1 MAGGSDLFD
10 GARIVGIYTTEHKR
24 SLWPRTGISLALE
37 ALKGALDDAGMSF
50 EELDGISSHVSD
62 WPYGVNALGADTFWA
77 RQLGRPMHWRGS
89 GVDVGAIMGGIAAIE
104 RGQAS
109 TVAIVSGL
117 VRDPNPDKVAPW
129 ARPSNEFTEW
139 TGSYTTIQYSLP
151 AQRYVHEFGEGA
163 IEAMAEASAVI
174 RNYGNINPTAI
185 YYGRGPFT
193 AQDVLDS
200 RPIASPLTLLMCSS
214 VNDGGCAVIITSKE
228 RAQRAERTA
237 NRSVRVLTGGTQWP
251 YPPYYDAP
259 VLDAVPD
266 AGRFAREAMS
276 RAGIVN
282 DDLDVLELYDHF
294 SIGVLME
301 FEMYGFCGRGE
312 AADFVKSGIMK
323 INGKFPTCTDGGNES
338 YCHNG
343 NPALYRTIEAVRQ
356 LRGEV
361 EDHCPEWA
369 KGVHTHAEGVCR
381 AATDPELA
389 FVANPGPPTGG
400 GCFAV
405 LARD

>member
-1 MAGGSDLFD
+1 MAEGRDLFD
-10 GARIVGIYTTEHKR
+10 AGRIVGIYTTEHKR

-37 ALKGALDDAGMSF
+37 ALKGALDDAGMTF
-50 EELDGISSHVSD
+50 EDVDGICSHVSD
-62 WPYGVNALGADTFWA
+62 WPYGVNSMGGAMFWA
-77 RQLGRPMHWRGS
+77 RQLGRPMRWFTS
-89 GVDVGAIMGGIAAIE
+89 GMGVSPIMDAISAIE
-104 RGQAS
+104 KGQAS
-109 TVAIVSGL
+109 TVAVVSGL

-139 TGSYTTIQYSLP
+139 TGSYTTVQYSLP
-151 AQRYVHEFGEGA
+151 AQRYVHEYGDAA
-163 IEAMAEASAVI
+163 IRAMAEVSAVI

-214 VNDGGCAVIITSKE
+214 VNDGGCAVIVTSKA
-228 RAQRAERTA
+228 RAMRAERTGK
-237 NRSVRVLTGGTQWP
+237 RSIKMLTGGTQWP

-266 AGRFAREAMS
+266 EGRFAREALS
-276 RAGIVN
+276 RAGITH

-301 FEMYGFCGRGE
+301 LEMFGFCGKGE
-312 AADFVKSGIMK
+312 AADFIKTGVMK
-323 INGKFPTCTDGGNES
+323 INGKFPTCTDGGNQS

-343 NPALYRTIEAVRQ
+343 NPALYRVIEGVRQ

-381 AATDPELA
+381 AVRNPKIA
-389 FVANPGPPTGG
+389 FVTNPGPPTGG
-400 GCFAV
+400 GSFGV
-405 LARD
+405 LASD